1 MPVAGV
7 KHGWHCSQWH
17 PFCLNGDMSRYLLML
32 YLVVAVLPQT
42 MWASEGSEMYTN
54 RLINSHD
61 PYLLLHAHNPVDWYP
76 WGPEA
81 LEKARREN
89 KPIFISVGYS
99 TCYWCHV
106 AEREIYSNP
115 QIASLMNKW
124 FVNIKIDREERPD
137 LDRIYMRATQVLTG
151 RGGWPNNVFMT
162 PDLKPFYAGSYFPP
176 EGRGQRP
183 GFPQILTRIHE
194 DWVEDNERVLA
205 IAETVFQRLQQ
216 AETGAATVTAILPA
230 AQNWLEQAVLQSAGA
245 FDDVEGGFGNGA
257 TRFPKSPLLSM
268 LLAAYTQAQW
278 SNAAQMSIITL
289 EAMASG
295 GIMDHLA
302 GGFHR
307 YSTEPG
313 WSIPHFEKML
323 YDNAQLLGLYAQAY
337 EITDSEVMRQAAL
350 RTAHY
355 LSTEMQAP
363 AGGFYSALDAEVD
376 GVEGASY
383 CWTENEIES
392 VLGVDDAGLFFQ
404 LYTLVPMPD
413 APFGHQQPEGG
424 VLRLKQG
431 TAVDPANDEQL
442 AATVK
447 ALTRSREML
456 LAVRQVREQPARD
469 EKIVVSDNALTVIGF
484 TQAGKSLREPALTKT
499 AIRTADW
506 LWKNTFDTGSG
517 ELKHQVFQG
526 QADGQGFLDD
536 YALLGQ
542 ALVMLYHETGDKR
555 WRSRAQ
561 RVADAML
568 ERFARP
574 DGALNSSWD
583 TTDLLIAPPAQG
595 DSVKPSGQSAAVALL
610 LDLTTT
616 TKKQDYAIAAYRAL
630 LPLYSNVNAN
640 PSGWGTLLTA
650 LSHPESLAA
659 LAGAAKSVRVVSIDH
674 LPDSADYV
682 HARGYWVALQEGFDL
697 IVTIKID
704 AGYHINANPASEPL
718 LVPTQVLLE
727 GHPEVK
733 VDYPPAQIFKA
744 PFAPVGIDVYEGR
757 VALETRLPKVDA
769 AHLPSVSL
777 RIQACNDEICLAPAT
792 ITVPVTGKKDLQ
804 R

>member
-1 MPVAGV
+1 MSKFLLVL
-7 KHGWHCSQWH
+7 
-17 PFCLNGDMSRYLLML
+17 CL
-32 YLVVAVLPQT
+32 VAVVLPPAIL
-42 MWASEGSEMYTN
+42 ASDGSETYTN
-54 RLINSHD
+54 RLINSRD

-115 QIASLMNKW
+115 QIARLMNEW

-162 PDLKPFYAGSYFPP
+162 PELKPFFAGSYFPP
-176 EGRGQRP
+176 EGRGKRP
-183 GFPQILTRIHE
+183 GFPQILTRIHK

-205 IAETVFQRLQQ
+205 KAEAVFQQLQQ
-216 AETGAATVTAILPA
+216 AELNAAPAAAKLPGAA
-230 AQNWLEQAVLQSAGA
+230 NWLERAVSQAAGS
-245 FDDVEGGFGNGA
+245 FDDLEGGFGKRG
-257 TRFPKSPLLSM
+257 TKFPKSPLLSM
-268 LLAAYTQAQW
+268 LLAAYSQAQW
-278 SNAAQMSIITL
+278 SNAGEMGVATL
-289 EAMASG
+289 QAMAAG

-337 EITDSEVMRQAAL
+337 EITDSEVLRQAAL

-355 LSTEMQAP
+355 LRSEMQAP
-363 AGGFYSALDAEVD
+363 AGGFYSAQDAEVD
-376 GVEGASY
+376 HVEGASY
-383 CWTENEIES
+383 CWTRSEIES
-392 VLGVDDAGLFFQ
+392 VLGVSDAGAFFQ
-404 LYTLVPMPD
+404 LYALAPMPD
-413 APFGHQQPEGG
+413 APFGHQQPQGG
-424 VLRLKQG
+424 VLRLKKG

-442 AATVK
+442 AATIK
-447 ALTRSREML
+447 MLGPSRDKL
-456 LAVRQVREQPARD
+456 LAVRQERKQPARD
-469 EKIVVSDNALTVIGF
+469 EKIVIADNALAIIGF
-484 TQAGKSLREPALTKT
+484 AQAGRSFGEPELTQT
-499 AIRTADW
+499 ATRTADW
-506 LWKNTFDTGSG
+506 IWKNAFDSKSG
-517 ELKHQVFQG
+517 ELKHLVFQG
-526 QADGQGFLDD
+526 QPGGQGFLDD
-536 YALLGQ
+536 YALYGQ
-542 ALVMLYHETGDKR
+542 ALIALYDVTENKR

-574 DGALNSSWD
+574 DGALISSWD
-583 TTDLLIAPPAQG
+583 TTDLLIAPPEQG
-595 DSVKPSGQSAAVALL
+595 DSVKPSGQSAAIALL
-610 LDLTTT
+610 LDLSTSTRQ
-616 TKKQDYAIAAYRAL
+616 KAYAVNAYKAL
-630 LPLYSNVNAN
+630 LPLYSGVNAY

-650 LSHPESLAA
+650 LSDPRSFVA
-659 LAGAAKSVRVVSIDH
+659 LEAVAKSNKAASDRIVRMGR

-682 HARGYWVALQEGFDL
+682 HARGYWVDLQQGADL

-718 LVPTQVLLE
+718 LVPTQVLLDGKVVE
-727 GHPEVK
+727 K
-733 VDYPPAQIFKA
+733 VDYPQAQLFKA
-744 PFAPVGIDVYEGR
+744 PFAPEGIDVYEGR
-757 VALETRLPKVDA
+757 IIMKAQQTEVKMSRLPA
-769 AHLPSVSL
+769 VSL
-777 RIQACNDEICLAPAT
+777 RVQACNDEVCLAPAT
-792 ITVPVTGKKDLQ
+792 IVVPVTSHQ
-804 R
+804 VQE